1 MLKSLFYAAVC
12 ALRAYHYYRIISNPA
27 CAALKIGDFGM
38 AFLLDAVFLS
48 CLWLLL
54 FRFDDVRDVLEV
66 SMSVYPHLLR
76 GSMTG
81 FLWMACAGWTFS
93 TYATHAT
100 CYLKIHEMRQ
110 AAEAKAKAASAAAY
124 AASAASA
131 APAAVL
137 CPPSTP
143 ASAGQKV
150 HTH

>member
-1 MLKSLFYAAVC
+1 MLKTLFYIAVC

-27 CAALKIGDFGM
+27 CAALEVGDFGM

-54 FRFDDVRDVLEV
+54 FRFGDVREVLEM

-76 GSMTG
+76 GAMTG
-81 FLWMACAGWTFS
+81 FLWMACAGWIFS
-93 TYATHAT
+93 THATHAT

-110 AAEAKAKAASAAAY
+110 AAEAKAKAASAAA
-124 AASAASA
+124 SAAS
-131 APAAVL
+131 AAVL